1 MRPLIEAGMLYI
13 AQPPLYK
20 VKTRNQES
28 YVATDAELRRKL
40 VEIGTHSLVVH
51 DVERQRNWSGAELA
65 EVLDA
70 LRRLEEAVEHAIP
83 AWTRLHAQALL
94 ETFDGES
101 LRAWWV
107 HAQGADHFFESKEKL
122 DDFLELQK
130 AGLRPDAE
138 LLVYTG
144 PECTVPSE
152 AAHVSSVRLPFT
164 EELAEVL
171 VDLERHGLA
180 FRGGGRFE
188 VRRAKQASEAGNL
201 MELAAAVR
209 KSSEGEV
216 DIQRYKGLGEMNPD
230 QLWES
235 TMDPERR
242 RLYRVELEDE
252 FVADET
258 FTILMSPGVEARREY
273 IERHALEVTNL
284 DV

>member
-1 MRPLIEAGMLYI
+1 M
-13 AQPPLYK
+13 
-20 VKTRNQES
+20 
-28 YVATDAELRRKL
+28 
-40 VEIGTHSLVVH
+40 
-51 DVERQRNWSGAELA
+51 
-65 EVLDA
+65 
-70 LRRLEEAVEHAIP
+70 
-83 AWTRLHAQALL
+83 
-94 ETFDGES
+94 
-101 LRAWWV
+101 
-107 HAQGADHFFESKEKL
+107 
-122 DDFLELQK
+122 
-130 AGLRPDAE
+130 GLRPGE
-138 LLVYTG
+138 GLQVYAG
-144 PECTVPSE
+144 PECTVPRD

-164 EELAEVL
+164 EELADVL
-171 VDLERHGLA
+171 ASLEARGLA

-188 VRRAKQASEAGNL
+188 VRRTKQTTEAGDL
-201 MELAAAVR
+201 MQLAAAVR

-273 IERHALEVTNL
+273 IERHALEATNL